1 MAVDKGRRCKN
12 TKESRYKR
20 ENRDQI
26 KDIELKRLEDSD
38 MDIKDTPKLPETFEY
53 ERIVLELIKLYM
65 SKNSDYGNSFGKTF
79 EQFGLISAVT
89 RIADKYN
96 RLESLVQK
104 NSDEINHESVEDT
117 LKDLASYSI
126 MTLIELE
133 KEKKNEQ

>member
-1 MAVDKGRRCKN
+1 
-12 TKESRYKR
+12 
-20 ENRDQI
+20 
-26 KDIELKRLEDSD
+26 
-38 MDIKDTPKLPETFEY
+38 MDIKDTPKLPEIFEY
-53 ERIVLELIKLYM
+53 EQIVLELIKLYM